1 MEKDVERNH
10 KAFEHIYNYAFENIF
25 NDFKKK
31 INGSEM
37 LSSGKGDGD
46 GMVEEIFK
54 NMSEK
59 DKESLLKNIR
69 VLFDETIAH
78 VFFAVEDTEENERGK
93 ITMHLDEF
101 KIDYPSE
108 HFLSYLENRGDSPL
122 YPRKKKV

>member
-1 MEKDVERNH
+1 MNSELKRNNEAFGFIYERCL
-10 KAFEHIYNYAFENIF
+10 ENIF
-25 NDFKKK
+25 LSMKSK
-31 INGSEM
+31 IFSE
-37 LSSGKGDGD
+37 GERGFEKG
-46 GMVEEIFK
+46 EKEIF
-54 NMSEK
+54 EK
-59 DKESLLKNIR
+59 LTTKEKE
-69 VLFDETIAH
+69 VLINTFRIFFDETIAH